1 MTWRCAEP
9 GSAKE
14 QENEGVITG
23 EKRQLRA
30 APAIDDG
37 GARELGSDGLVATL
51 HRGLWCLAQWRM

>member
-1 MTWRCAEP
+1 MAWRCVEA

-23 EKRQLRA
+23 EKWQLRA

-37 GARELGSDGLVATL
+37 GARARCCSNGGLL
-51 HRGLWCLAQWRM
+51 Q